1 MPHGIPQTAGF
12 FDRSQVTGHRL
23 QVTGLKMASVEFAV
37 TYNSDGVMSEKYNM
51 GECNCKIF
59 NT

>member
-1 MPHGIPQTAGF
+1 MSGRFLLQVTGH
-12 FDRSQVTGHRL
+12 RSQVTGHRL
-23 QVTGLKMASVEFAV
+23 QVTGLKTASVEFAV

-51 GECNCKIF
+51 GECNRKIF